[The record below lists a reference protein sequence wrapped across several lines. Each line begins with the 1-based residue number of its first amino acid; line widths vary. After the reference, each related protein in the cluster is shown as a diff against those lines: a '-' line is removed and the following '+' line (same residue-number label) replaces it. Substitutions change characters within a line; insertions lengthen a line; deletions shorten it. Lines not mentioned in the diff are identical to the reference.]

1 MKRKFSLVVQVPD
14 LTLETLGGIKKMRLN
29 TFGSK
34 FVAVAAVGLLLAA
47 CESAPQQAATTGGT
61 GGATA
66 ATGQTSIAPGTV
78 QDFQVNVGDRVFFDY
93 DKFEVKPA
101 GKATLDKQAAWLK
114 RYGQWKIVIEG
125 HCDER
130 GTREYNLAL
139 GERRANAV
147 KTYLINQG
155 IPANRVTTISYGKE
169 RPVALGSNEA
179 AWAQNRR
186 GVTVLSN

>member
-1 MKRKFSLVVQVPD
+1 
-14 LTLETLGGIKKMRLN
+14 MRLN

-34 FVAVAAVGLLLAA
+34 FLAVAAVGLLVSACASDPAPTASTSGAGAA
-47 CESAPQQAATTGGT
+47 RP
-61 GGATA
+61 TA
-66 ATGQTSIAPGTV
+66 AAPAASIAPGTV

-114 RYGQWKIVIEG
+114 RYGQWKVVIEG
-125 HCDER
+125 HADER

-147 KTYLINQG
+147 KTYLVNQG

>member
-1 MKRKFSLVVQVPD
+1 
-14 LTLETLGGIKKMRLN
+14 MRLN

-34 FVAVAAVGLLLAA
+34 FLAVAAVGLLLAA
-47 CESAPQQAATTGGT
+47 CESAPTPAASTAGSGT
-61 GGATA
+61 ATA
-66 ATGQTSIAPGTV
+66 PAGTSIAPGTV

-93 DKFEVKPA
+93 DKYEVKPA

-114 RYGQWKIVIEG
+114 RYGQWKVVVEG
-125 HCDER
+125 HADER

-139 GERRANAV
+139 GDRRANAV
-147 KTYLINQG
+147 KTYLVNQG
-155 IPANRVTTISYGKE
+155 IPANRVTIISYGKE

>member
-1 MKRKFSLVVQVPD
+1 
-14 LTLETLGGIKKMRLN
+14 MRLN
-29 TFGSK
+29 SFGSK
-34 FVAVAAVGLLLAA
+34 FLAVAAVGLFLAA
-47 CESAPQQAATTGGT
+47 CEKAPENA
-61 GGATA
+61 A
-66 ATGQTSIAPGTV
+66 ATGGSGTSSTATGPATSGIASGSV
-78 QDFQVNVGDRVFFDY
+78 QDFQVNVGDRVFFDF
-93 DKFEVKPA
+93 DKFDVKPA

-114 RYGQWKIVIEG
+114 KFPQWKVVVEG

-147 KTYLINQG
+147 KSYLVNQG